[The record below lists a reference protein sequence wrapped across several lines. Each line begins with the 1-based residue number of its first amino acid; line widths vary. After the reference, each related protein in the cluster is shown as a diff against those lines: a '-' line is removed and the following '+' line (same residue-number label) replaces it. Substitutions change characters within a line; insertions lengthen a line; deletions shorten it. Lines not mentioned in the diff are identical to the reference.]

1 MKFPARSLTAVV
13 GESGSGK
20 STIASLISGKL
31 RGFEGSIQIDG
42 TDINQIIQESLQKS
56 ITTVSYFG
64 YIFSGSVRSNLLMAN
79 PNASD
84 EMMKEALK
92 SVKLYEEF
100 GMENALDKEIQSE
113 GTNLSGG
120 QRQRLNLARALLHD
134 SQVYIFDEATSNIDV
149 ESENHIMEV
158 IYQLAKTKTVI
169 LITHRLFN
177 SQNADKI
184 YVLKDNVVT
193 ESGTHEALLNA
204 KDEYAR
210 LWNTQQNIE
219 LYLQKGA

>member
-1 MKFPARSLTAVV
+1 
-13 GESGSGK
+13 
-20 STIASLISGKL
+20 
-31 RGFEGSIQIDG
+31 
-42 TDINQIIQESLQKS
+42 
-56 ITTVSYFG
+56 
-64 YIFSGSVRSNLLMAN
+64 MAN

-149 ESENHIMEV
+149 ESENHIMDV

-204 KDEYAR
+204 KGEYAR